1 MKRFGHHMRM
11 LFVALAA
18 MWTMALNH
26 QQVVVARVQAAPKSG
41 KSALAARKNVVV
53 VRERVSL
60 ESTHADA
67 FSVAGPVVAWLPAD
81 PLSEW
86 LTDQSRATVARLLL
100 NAAPGVALARPA
112 VGLMARLV
120 GTSLSPQAP

>member
-1 MKRFGHHMRM
+1 MQGSFHHLRL

-26 QQVVVARVQAAPKSG
+26 QQVVVARVLPAAKTG
-41 KSALAARKNVVV
+41 KSAVTPRKNVVV

-67 FSVAGPVVAWLPAD
+67 FSVAGPVVAWLPVE
-81 PLSEW
+81 P
-86 LTDQSRATVARLLL
+86 TRAEIAAYCRAPFARILLQ
-100 NAAPGVALARPA
+100 AAPRLAQNTT
-112 VGLMARLV
+112 VGLVARLV
-120 GTSLSPQAP
+120 GSSLSPQAP